1 MDLNILLP
9 LNLIGQFFLSSNGI
23 IHVTQLGKKVMGKRR
38 QKIIQSAYTEVM
50 FYLQDLLLTLNS
62 QIDKLF
68 T

>member
-9 LNLIGQFFLSSNGI
+9 LNLIGQFFFGSNGI
-23 IHVTQLGKKVMGKRR
+23 IHITQLCNKVMAKRR
-38 QKIIQSAYTEVM
+38 QKIQSAYTEVM